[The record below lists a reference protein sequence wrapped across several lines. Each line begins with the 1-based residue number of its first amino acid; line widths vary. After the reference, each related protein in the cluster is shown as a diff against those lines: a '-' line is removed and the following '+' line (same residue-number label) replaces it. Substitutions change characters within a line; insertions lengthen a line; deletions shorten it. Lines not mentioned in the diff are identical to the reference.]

1 MRHIQPYSSFKGPLA
16 DPRQLLTTESS
27 LKIMKNVFYFML
39 KALFV
44 LEIFSFLSW
53 LFGYVEKRFDKKA
66 EVHSKIYDVP
76 DWTINNYNAKN
87 TAILPDFRAIRP
99 KLCGNSAFL
108 QNVRTRESGEITV
121 FFAVLQ
127 YTYCPISQE
136 VKASRQQN
144 LVRL

>member
-1 MRHIQPYSSFKGPLA
+1 
-16 DPRQLLTTESS
+16 
-27 LKIMKNVFYFML
+27 MKNVFYFML

-87 TAILPDFRAIRP
+87 TAILPDFRAIRQKTMR
-99 KLCGNSAFL
+99 KLCLSAKCPHQEIRWNYGIFRSVTIHIL
-108 QNVRTRESGEITV
+108 PNISRSKGKQTTKFGQVIKYNVRNI
-121 FFAVLQ
+121 FL
-127 YTYCPISQE
+127 
-136 VKASRQQN
+136 
-144 LVRL
+144 